1 MREYSTEYGFGKK
14 NHLAPRR
21 KKNAACRVC
30 FSLVPY
36 LLKAGKELSL
46 HPPDSS
52 PVYGIKGTGQNPTL
66 QTSMIFLLRF
76 CTTPPARTPLAYNA
90 PDLYITASSSLI
102 HLPVCLIHSLFV
114 CLFVWSNVMT
124 SFLHL
129 AHLHKE
135 STHKISK
142 TSFWRDLRISPTH
155 THTHSINQDLLTP
168 KCKSNVIS
176 PLLSHL

>member
-1 MREYSTEYGFGKK
+1 MFLGKK
-14 NHLAPRR
+14 ITSPQKE
-21 KKNAACRVC
+21 KKFVACRVC

-52 PVYGIKGTGQNPTL
+52 NLYGITGTGHNPTL

-76 CTTPPARTPLAYNA
+76 CTTPARTPLAYNA
-90 PDLYITASSSLI
+90 PDLYTTASSSLI
-102 HLPVCLIHSLFV
+102 HLPFCLIHCLFV
-114 CLFVWSNVMT
+114 CLFVCCEQCVMT

-135 STHKISK
+135 STHKTFK
-142 TSFWRDLRISPTH
+142 TSF
-155 THTHSINQDLLTP
+155 
-168 KCKSNVIS
+168 
-176 PLLSHL
+176 